1 MTPAAPHAHAPC
13 RDRHFRTRSAVS
25 PSTSSEN
32 VYLDAGERRRAL
44 RPTRPS
50 ARRGPADVASGQVKL
65 DQEAR
70 QSRGARVKAS
80 NGKRRARPGSAAE
93 PRGRRSTRSRRRVEF
108 DREARQSRG
117 TPSTSLLRPAARN
130 KRPRPGTTAPKK
142 ARQTTRARPRHPQE
156 PARPPGRHKGRK
168 TDNVTTRTTQHILA
182 PTAAT
187 WHNHTNGNP
196 APRPLTPTPTNHPL
210 EPIN

>member
-1 MTPAAPHAHAPC
+1 MSISTPEGA
-13 RDRHFRTRSAVS
+13 
-25 PSTSSEN
+25 
-32 VYLDAGERRRAL
+32 
-44 RPTRPS
+44 S
-50 ARRGPADVASGQVKL
+50 ARRGSADLAGGQVEL
-65 DQEAR
+65 DR
-70 QSRGARVKAS
+70 Q
-80 NGKRRARPGSAAE
+80 
-93 PRGRRSTRSRRRVEF
+93 
-108 DREARQSRG
+108 ARQSRG

-196 APRPLTPTPTNHPL
+196 ATPTDPHDH
-210 EPIN
+210 